1 MNGSMKIERSVT
13 LGLIMT
19 LVIQIAVG
27 MMWVGGTEAR
37 LAELERELE
46 SSWRISERLARL
58 EGETAFM
65 RQSLL
70 RIEQSLI
77 NDN

>member
-1 MNGSMKIERSVT
+1 MKSSLRIERSVT

-19 LVIQIAVG
+19 LVMQTAVG

-37 LAELERELE
+37 LAELEREVD
-46 SSWRISERLARL
+46 SSWGISERLARL
-58 EGETAFM
+58 EGETAMM
-65 RQSLL
+65 RQSLQ

-77 NDN
+77 NDH